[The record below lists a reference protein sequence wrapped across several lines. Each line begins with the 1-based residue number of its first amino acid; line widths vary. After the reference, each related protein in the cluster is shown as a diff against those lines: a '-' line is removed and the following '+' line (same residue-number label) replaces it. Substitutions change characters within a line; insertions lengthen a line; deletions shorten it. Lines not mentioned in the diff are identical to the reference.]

1 MHTNRLLFS
10 SAALLSLF
18 AMAGCNDHT
27 NPGGPAVPTTDVVL
41 QNRSVTPALVK
52 MQPGFENLQA
62 YSLLSSDDK
71 LEQSPNFTFGGS
83 ADGAGLLKNTD
94 GTYTMLVNH
103 EDHFAVS
110 RVTLDKTFKPVKG
123 EYILNSDGGVW
134 RLCSATMATPQENGF
149 GPLYLT
155 SGESGEDS
163 RTHGLEPYASATQA
177 SVSRELPALGRTSA
191 EVALPL
197 PKTAYAGKTAIIIG
211 DDDSG
216 VNGGQVYLY
225 LANTVGDLQNGDL
238 YVMKRKDSNQRERDI
253 VLGQTYDVD
262 FVKVENQKTLT
273 GKQQNELVDKTL
285 KAIKFGRVEDVDYR
299 KDGVGRELYFNVT
312 GQPVAAENADFSR
325 TKYGRVYRLVMDA
338 ANPLVGKLSVVLDG
352 DERTGKAKLFQNPDN
367 ICATKNFVYV
377 QEDPNSYGDET
388 HDGYIYQYNI
398 ATGDLKV
405 VMELDHRR
413 TAADKEKFNQKSD
426 ASGYSESTKGSWEY
440 GALIDV
446 SQELGM
452 DDTFLLYPQPHT
464 WRDKKFGGVDGGSK
478 RLTEYQGSQVLVI
491 KGLPR

>member
-1 MHTNRLLFS
+1 MQINRLLLS
-10 SAALLSLF
+10 SATLLSLF
-18 AMAGCNDHT
+18 MLGGCDT
-27 NPGGPAVPTTDVVL
+27 KDNPITTSVVTSDVVL
-41 QNRSVTPALVK
+41 KNHSVTPALIK
-52 MQPGFENLQA
+52 LQPGFETMQV
-62 YSLLSSDDK
+62 YSILSSDDK
-71 LEQSPNFTFGGS
+71 LDGSPNFVFGGS
-83 ADGAGLLKNTD
+83 ADGAGLLKNAD
-94 GTYTMLVNH
+94 GTFTMLVNH
-103 EDHFAVS
+103 EDNFAVS
-110 RVTLDKTFKPVKG
+110 RVTLDKTFKPTKG
-123 EYILNSDGGVW
+123 EYLLNSDGGTW
-134 RLCSATMATPQENGF
+134 RLCSATMATQQEHGF
-149 GPLYLT
+149 GPMYLT

-163 RTHGLEPYASATQA
+163 RTHGLEPFGSITQA
-177 SVSRELPALGRTSA
+177 AVSRELPALGRTSA

-197 PKTAYAGKTAIIIG
+197 PKTAYAGKTAIVIG

-238 YVMKRKDSNQRERDI
+238 YVLKRRDSNQKERDI

-262 FVKVENQKTLT
+262 FVKVENQKTIT
-273 GKQQNELVDKTL
+273 GLQQNVLVDQTL

-299 KDGVGRELYFNVT
+299 KDGVGREVYFNVT
-312 GQPVAAENADFSR
+312 GQATTGTNADFSR
-325 TKYGRVYRLVMDA
+325 TKYGRVYKLVMDA

-352 DERTGKAKLFQNPDN
+352 DDRTGKAKLFQNPDN
-367 ICATKNFVYV
+367 ICATKNYVYV

-413 TAADKEKFNQKSD
+413 TAADAAKYNVGGQSRFGQ
-426 ASGYSESTKGSWEY
+426 WEY

-464 WRDKKFGGVDGGSK
+464 WLDAKYQGVDGGARRNISTDATA
-478 RLTEYQGSQVLVI
+478 RQGSQVLVI

>member
-1 MHTNRLLFS
+1 MQINRLLLS
-10 SAALLSLF
+10 SATLLSLF
-18 AMAGCNDHT
+18 MLGGCDTKEN
-27 NPGGPAVPTTDVVL
+27 AITTPVVTSDVVL
-41 QNRSVTPALVK
+41 KNHSVTPALIK
-52 MQPGFENLQA
+52 LQPGFETMQV
-62 YSLLSSDDK
+62 YSILSSDDK
-71 LEQSPNFTFGGS
+71 LDGSPNFIFGGS
-83 ADGAGLLKNTD
+83 SDGAGLLKNAD
-94 GTYTMLVNH
+94 GTFTMLVNH
-103 EDHFAVS
+103 EDNFAVS
-110 RVTLDKTFKPVKG
+110 RVTLDKTFKPTKG
-123 EYILNSDGGVW
+123 EYLLNSDGGTW
-134 RLCSATMATPQENGF
+134 RLCSATMATQQEHGF
-149 GPLYLT
+149 GPIYLT

-163 RTHGLEPYASATQA
+163 RTHGLEPFGNITQA
-177 SVSRELPALGRTSA
+177 AVSRELPALGRTSA

-197 PKTAYAGKTAIIIG
+197 PKTAYAGKTAIVIG

-238 YVMKRKDSNQRERDI
+238 YVLKRRDSNQKERDI

-262 FVKVENQKTLT
+262 FVKVENQKTIT
-273 GKQQNELVDKTL
+273 GLQQNALVDQTL

-312 GQPVAAENADFSR
+312 GQANTGTNADFAR
-325 TKYGRVYRLVMDA
+325 TKYGRVYKLVMDA
-338 ANPLVGKLSVVLDG
+338 ANPLTGKLSVVLDG
-352 DERTGKAKLFQNPDN
+352 DDRTGKAKLFQNPDN
-367 ICATKNFVYV
+367 ICATKNYVYV

-413 TAADKEKFNQKSD
+413 TAADAAKYNVGGQSRFGQ
-426 ASGYSESTKGSWEY
+426 WEY

-464 WRDKKFGGVDGGSK
+464 WLDAKYQGVDGGVRRNVSTDPTA
-478 RLTEYQGSQVLVI
+478 RQGSQVLVI